1 MISWAFSTQ
10 SSQDFWLIQ
19 RKQRK
24 PEAMR
29 VADGVRAKLHRSVS
43 HKVDLQSST
52 RFSWHGFSRRPA
64 QSFLYSSRSL
74 GFFLSFTA
82 IHRIFSAGQSR
93 LASWFT
99 RRSHSDHDVSDLH
112 LKQWIARA
120 TEQKFLFRSVPVKL
134 CETGRREA
142 VLLVVCFLVIV
153 HESENFY
160 ISCDKERFLLFY
172 SKADFRILGKV
183 SDIKCH
189 LCRCP
194 LKWTTCW

>member
-99 RRSHSDHDVSDLH
+99 RRSHSDHDVSDVH

-120 TEQKFLFRSVPVKL
+120 TEQNFFKINSCKTLWDRKERGCTSCCLLSGDCTRKRKFLHKL
-134 CETGRREA
+134 
-142 VLLVVCFLVIV
+142 
-153 HESENFY
+153 
-160 ISCDKERFLLFY
+160 
-172 SKADFRILGKV
+172 
-183 SDIKCH
+183 
-189 LCRCP
+189 
-194 LKWTTCW
+194 W

>member
-1 MISWAFSTQ
+1 MISSAFSTQ

-52 RFSWHGFSRRPA
+52 RFSWHGFSRRLA
-64 QSFLYSSRSL
+64 QSFLYSTRSL
-74 GFFLSFTA
+74 GFFLSITA

-99 RRSHSDHDVSDLH
+99 RRSQCDHDVGDVH

-120 TEQKFLFRSVPVKL
+120 AKQKFLFGSVPVKL